1 MLAHQ
6 VVQGVH
12 STPVSDT
19 QVLVSAGQEPGEEV
33 LRDQDQILS
42 QDHAH
47 RLPVIWIM
55 NIKTRGC
62 QWIKNIKTRG
72 SQCSGSRTLKLEDL
86 STLDQEYKN

>member
-47 RLPVIWIM
+47 PLPVI
-55 NIKTRGC
+55 
-62 QWIKNIKTRG
+62 WIKNIKTRG

>member
-6 VVQGVH
+6 VVQGFH

-47 RLPVIWIM
+47 RLPVIWI
-55 NIKTRGC
+55 
-62 QWIKNIKTRG
+62 KNIKVRG
-72 SQCSGSRTLKLEDL
+72 SEFSGSRILKLEDP
-86 STLDQEYKN
+86 SALDQEH